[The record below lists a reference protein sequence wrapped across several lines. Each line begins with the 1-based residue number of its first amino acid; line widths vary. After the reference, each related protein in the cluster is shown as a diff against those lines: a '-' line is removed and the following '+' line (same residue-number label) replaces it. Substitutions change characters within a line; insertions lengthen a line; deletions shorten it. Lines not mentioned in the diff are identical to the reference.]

1 LAEFKASFIPSSVT
15 ARFAHVNVLFH
26 AGSQLSTV
34 KQQIIEDATRRFIR
48 FPGVTELHCPVRS
61 TVTGDV
67 LDGASNGTL
76 IEQCLDMILIE
87 TVNWEKTLC
96 SLRASSGE
104 YINAYDNDVHFLS
117 FGPGSV
123 ASLCGPSS
131 GYPAASK
138 AKAFDVSV
146 FPNALEPEQTNSTSD
161 IAIVGMGVKFPKGN
175 NPEELWETLTAGLNT
190 VSEVSGT
197 LVN

>member
-1 LAEFKASFIPSSVT
+1 MAEFKASFIPSSVT

-26 AGSQLSTV
+26 AGSRLTAV

-48 FPGVTELHCPVRS
+48 FPEVTELHCPVRS
-61 TVTGDV
+61 TATGDV
-67 LDGASNGTL
+67 LNAASNGTL

-96 SLRASSGE
+96 SIRVSARK
-104 YINAYDNDVHFLS
+104 YIDADDTDIHFLS

-131 GYPAASK
+131 EYPAASK

-146 FPNALEPEQTNSTSD
+146 FPNALERGQANSTSD

-175 NPEELWETLTAGLNT
+175 NPEELWDTLTAGLNT
-190 VSEVSGT
+190 VSEVSGN
-197 LVN
+197 LVD